1 MVWKRRGGHTYRLK
15 PVKAV
20 WQLTHMPTKQ
30 THAHTLTF
38 DTSILCLF
46 VIVLRVNFYS
56 TYQFCFVCV
65 CFCLLSCIA
74 AVGFTTT
81 PAIMTIAFFIILLL
95 NCMVIFAVD
104 ALLPA
109 PAATV
114 NTTVIVVN
122 GTTVPSSLSD
132 VQLLALTS
140 GSGSNR
146 TELLAAYHAADSG
159 NRYGESHRPVVA
171 RKGVIA
177 DAGPTDE
184 DIRIAST
191 GMEVVGGGAASGPE
205 FYKILYLFCG
215 TRYTILFLCFVEY
228 FWVFLYFFQY
238 SLYNLYQLPHLLQTF
253 IIG

>member
-1 MVWKRRGGHTYRLK
+1 MSLSMACNRPPQRRSYAACEGAERL
-15 PVKAV
+15 
-20 WQLTHMPTKQ
+20 H
-30 THAHTLTF
+30 
-38 DTSILCLF
+38 
-46 VIVLRVNFYS
+46 
-56 TYQFCFVCV
+56 
-65 CFCLLSCIA
+65 
-74 AVGFTTT
+74 
-81 PAIMTIAFFIILLL
+81 
-95 NCMVIFAVD
+95 

-171 RKGVIA
+171 RKGMIA

-191 GMEVVGGGAASGPE
+191 GTVVVGPE
-205 FYKILYLFCG
+205 FYKIFYLFCG
-215 TRYTILFLCFVEY
+215 TRYTILFLCFVE
-228 FWVFLYFFQY
+228 
-238 SLYNLYQLPHLLQTF
+238 
-253 IIG
+253 